1 MFRRILPP
9 QGPPRV
15 LAQAQLA
22 GSVGDG
28 AFIVCSALF
37 FTRIVGLSPAQVG
50 FGLTLGWAV
59 GSMAGV
65 PLGHLADRRGP
76 RGTAILLAAATAVA
90 VGSFLLV
97 RSPWAFTVA
106 ACFYASC
113 QCGLA
118 AARQALLAG
127 LVDRRRRSETRA
139 YLQSTAN
146 GGLAIGAALGGVALQ
161 LDDRTA
167 YLAMFVM
174 DAASFLVTALVLRR
188 LPVVPTAVPSSPPS
202 TAPSLPPSV
211 DQNAGPSDAPSDSA
225 APVAPAVAAGGPRF
239 AVLRDRPYAL
249 VAFLNMIMLLYMPLL
264 SLVLPLW
271 IVSHTAAPHW
281 TVSALLVVNTVS
293 VVLFQVRVARRVTGL
308 RTASRLVRHSGV
320 VMLAAC
326 AVFAL
331 SAAGTS
337 AWVAGAV
344 LLAGAVLQVIGE
356 MTLSAGAWEIGF
368 DLAPSDKQG
377 QYQGFFGSGV
387 AIARMLGPLLLTTL
401 IMGWGAAGWLL
412 LGGVFL
418 LAGVAMGPAV
428 RWAERTRTPQ
438 PEAPED
444 TAREITP
451 QMLERDTA
459 EPETAPVRRR

>member
-97 RSPWAFTVA
+97 RSPWAFTMA

-161 LDDRTA
+161 LDDRKA

-188 LPVVPTAVPSSPPS
+188 LPAVPTAVSSSPPS
-202 TAPSLPPSV
+202 T
-211 DQNAGPSDAPSDSA
+211 APSDSA
-225 APVAPAVAAGGPRF
+225 APVAPAVTAGGPRL

-249 VAFLNMIMLLYMPLL
+249 VAFINMIMLLYMPLL

-428 RWAERTRTPQ
+428 HWAERTRTPQ

-444 TAREITP
+444 TTREIAP
-451 QMLERDTA
+451 QRLERDTA
-459 EPETAPVRRR
+459 EPETAPVRRS